1 MVTVTISG
9 TPGSGKSTVAQ
20 LLEKHLGIPYVYSGM
35 IFRTLAHKHNMSL
48 EDFGKYCE
56 THEEIDRELDDEQL
70 RILKKGNVIV
80 EGRLAGWLVYN
91 YKVPA
96 FTVFI
101 DADIDVRAARIAKRE
116 KGTIAQRKQEMLARE
131 ESEAL
136 RYKTYYDI
144 DLNDNS
150 IYDLVI
156 DSSKMSA
163 EEITT
168 SVLNHIKK

>member
-1 MVTVTISG
+1 MATITISG

-35 IFRTLAHKHNMSL
+35 IFRTLAQKYNMSL

-56 THEEIDRELDDEQL
+56 THEEVDRELDDEQL

-80 EGRLAGWLVYN
+80 EGRLAGWLAHKH
-91 YKVPA
+91 KVSA
-96 FTVFI
+96 YTVFI
-101 DADIDVRAARIAKRE
+101 DADIDVRAARIAERE

-131 ESEAL
+131 RSEVL
-136 RYKTYYDI
+136 RYKTYYNI
-144 DLNDNS
+144 DLNDHS

-156 DSSKMSA
+156 DSSKIPA
-163 EEITT
+163 EKIVATI
-168 SVLNHIKK
+168 LKHIEK